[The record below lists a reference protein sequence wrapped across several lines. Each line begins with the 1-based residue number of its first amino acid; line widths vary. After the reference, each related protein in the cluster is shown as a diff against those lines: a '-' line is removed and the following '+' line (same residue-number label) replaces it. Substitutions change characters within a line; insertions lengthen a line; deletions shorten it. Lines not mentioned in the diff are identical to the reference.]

1 MIRIVTDSSCDLP
14 QEEIARHRIAV
25 VPLTIRFGED
35 DFVDGGDLDGDQF
48 WERLMAAPEAP
59 STAAPSIGRFQE
71 TFTRLSGEGADGI
84 LVVTLSSRISA
95 THQAA
100 TLAAEQYPGGIPI
113 QVIDSGLVSAALGL
127 VALDAAETAAAGG
140 SLDEVGAAARR
151 AAAGSNLF
159 AALDTLDHLRRGGR
173 IGPAQAFFGSLLDF
187 KPLITFADGE
197 VAAAGRV
204 RTRRRALEAVIAHLA
219 DLGDRVRRL
228 AVVHSEPADLSSFV
242 ESVAETHGETAM
254 LARLGPVV
262 GTHAGPGVAGIA
274 YLLGDSA
281 E

>member
-14 QEEIARHRIAV
+14 EEVTTRHRISV

-35 DFVDGGDLDGDQF
+35 DFVDGEDLDGDQF
-48 WERLMAAPEAP
+48 WSRLTEGTESPA
-59 STAAPSIGRFQE
+59 TAAPSIGRFQE

-113 QVIDSGLVSAALGL
+113 QVLDSGLVSTALGL

-140 SLDEVGAAARR
+140 SLDEVSVAGRR
-151 AAAGSNLF
+151 AAGGANLF
-159 AALDTLDHLRRGGR
+159 AALDTLDYLRRGGR
-173 IGPAQAFFGSLLDF
+173 IGPARAFFGGLLDF

-204 RTRRRALEAVIAHLA
+204 RTRRRALEAVVAHLA
-219 DLGDRVRRL
+219 ELGDRVRRL
-228 AVVHSEPADLSSFV
+228 AVVHSDPADLPGFV
-242 ESVAETHGETAM
+242 ETVAATHGQVPM
-254 LARLGPVV
+254 VARLGPVV
-262 GTHAGPGVAGIA
+262 GAHAGPGVAGIA
-274 YLLGDSA
+274 YLLDA
-281 E
+281 